1 MNKKSAKIDSVV
13 RVSVQQ
19 SELLATLH
27 QESFS
32 RGEQW
37 SAQAM
42 ADLLKSPYVWAGV
55 ALWQKEPVGMIMVQC
70 VAEEAEILTLC
81 VSSQRRRQGMAR
93 ALVTWGQSIAMQ
105 EGAYRLF
112 LEVSVKNTGAIALYE
127 QAGFVQC
134 GLRKR
139 YYLDGSDAYLCEK
152 MIRNNKIR

>member
-42 ADLLKSPYVWAGV
+42 ADLLKSPYVWAGT
-55 ALWQKEPVGMIMVQC
+55 LTTESIINC
-70 VAEEAEILTLC
+70 V
-81 VSSQRRRQGMAR
+81 
-93 ALVTWGQSIAMQ
+93 
-105 EGAYRLF
+105 
-112 LEVSVKNTGAIALYE
+112 
-127 QAGFVQC
+127 
-134 GLRKR
+134 
-139 YYLDGSDAYLCEK
+139 
-152 MIRNNKIR
+152 